1 MSEKNKLIEGMVND
15 LLAKSEN
22 EYQKCKIVLLSQTT
36 DNMRLRDFIC
46 KLFDYTDKHRPLLI
60 SMNN

>member
-1 MSEKNKLIEGMVND
+1 MSEKNKLIEGMVSD
-15 LLAKSEN
+15 LLEKSES
-22 EYQKCKIVLLSQTT
+22 EYQKCKIVLFSQTA
-36 DNMRLRDFIC
+36 NNVRLRDFIC